1 MRYKK
6 LFTVAL
12 IVLLSVA
19 SFKAEPQEDY
29 SSGAIK
35 TAAGYLLVW
44 NEKNNHYMLEIKGK
58 NVRQSSTER
67 IFFNVDGMFLQIN
80 TAHTDNFLKDANKKK
95 LDDKTILATHRDW
108 EAKYMEGEY
117 KEKLKVES
125 SWQKLDNGK
134 DALLWQIDVPPS
146 ARGNVKKQIYLT
158 VMKGDYV
165 LMLGGVET
173 DKVEESATKELLLNT
188 VATLKVSDKPIDLR
202 KLQEAIR
209 KEASR

>member
-1 MRYKK
+1 MSYKN
-6 LFTVAL
+6 LFVVTLAL
-12 IVLLSVA
+12 LLSVA
-19 SFKAEPQEDY
+19 NLKAEPQEDY

-35 TAAGYLLVW
+35 TANGFLLVW
-44 NEKNNHYMLEIKGK
+44 NQKNNYYTLEIKGK
-58 NVRQSSTER
+58 NVRQTSTER

-80 TAHTDNFLKDANKKK
+80 SVHTSNFLKDANKQKV
-95 LDDKTILATHRDW
+95 DDKTILATHMDW

-125 SWQKLDNGK
+125 SWQKLGNGK
-134 DALLWQIDVPPS
+134 DALLWQINVPPS
-146 ARGNVKKQIYLT
+146 AKGNVKKQIYLT